1 MTEVNGSIDALL
13 NSPEMFFEIANDL
26 SASLSKSLAEDDTQL
41 AFVVK
46 TLFDMVHSFTFT
58 YISFS
63 KWVLKSHRIR
73 NKTIFKHLH

>member
-63 KWVLKSHRIR
+63 NLQRVYGVKIHIIR
-73 NKTIFKHLH
+73 SKTSF